1 MTENTLKKTFVITG
15 ATSGIGLAIV
25 EGMLEKEMN
34 LIAIGRSA
42 ERCQEQQNRLLENYP
57 KGKIH
62 YLVADLSFQPDIR
75 CVVEEI
81 DAVLKKWGLDTLDG
95 LVNNAGT
102 FTFWQT
108 LTPEGFE
115 TQWAVNHLAPFLLT
129 HLLLPRLQK
138 STDARV
144 ITISSGS
151 HYGAELNWSDIQ
163 LLGRYNPLKA
173 YKQSKLANVLFTAEL
188 NRRLGPH
195 SSVRGAAAD
204 PGLVNTGIGGKT
216 KSRLAQRI
224 WSQRRKSGISPARSA
239 EGIINLLLEADL
251 RNQSAVYWKH
261 GSPKKPNSYAL
272 NEDHGWRLWEISAQM
287 TGTS

>member
-1 MTENTLKKTFVITG
+1 MTENTLKKTFVVTG

-25 EGMLEKEMN
+25 EGLLEKDIN

-42 ERCQEQQNRLLENYP
+42 KRCQEQQNRLQENFP
-57 KGKIH
+57 RGKIY
-62 YLVADLSFQPDIR
+62 YLVADLSLQPAIR
-75 CVVEEI
+75 GVVEEV
-81 DAVLKKWGLDTLDG
+81 DAVLNQWGLDALDG

-151 HYGAELNWSDIQ
+151 HYGAKLDWSDIQ
-163 LLGRYNPLKA
+163 QLGRYNPLKA

-195 SSVRGAAAD
+195 SPVRGAAAD

-224 WSQRRKSGISPARSA
+224 WNQRRKSGISPASSA
-239 EGIINLLLEADL
+239 EGIIKLLLEADL
-251 RNQSAVYWKH
+251 LDHPAVYWKH